1 MKCIFSLNKAIAG
14 KDVVQFLS
22 SLYFLYDSIYNHTY
36 VCICL
41 YRRRLKNISTGFSY
55 MEMYDLIYHIIFSS
69 IFPYIFVS

>member
-41 YRRRLKNISTGFSY
+41 YHRRLKNISTGFSY
-55 MEMYDLIYHIIFSS
+55 MEMYYLIYHIIFSS